1 MEGISSSSIKFNH
14 WIMIGVKI
22 ISCRMIFASQ
32 RYSLPGPQESGSFGS
47 NSGEQAAF
55 TGGGRSSV
63 KTRQNLL
70 LTHPLRQLTYGHRRI
85 STCSNVL
92 RLLESWRI
100 LSHPAGRFCKES
112 YCTCDL
118 IDLRPKCHQIQPS
131 SELFQILPI
140 DKKTYHFEYPQI
152 LWSYRAELPGSLSRN
167 IRVKHTPKVDSHYAA
182 PVLSCLCSRRTSILF
197 QPLIIAVFVE
207 VLPFGDFVEGWI
219 NFRTLTYLL
228 DWIGVKIG
236 CIDGIATF
244 PVPDILMKV
253 EPKPPMTNTS
263 NIGNFGRDRRAI
275 VTIPMLGATFL

>member
-1 MEGISSSSIKFNH
+1 MHILDLDVH
-14 WIMIGVKI
+14 
-22 ISCRMIFASQ
+22 
-32 RYSLPGPQESGSFGS
+32 LGS

-182 PVLSCLCSRRTSILF
+182 PVLSCLCSRRTSIVFLFWSARQILWKSILFRCYEEFFTLCARYHMIYSLLGPWTLLRALIKLITIHRSRLQAPSSF
-197 QPLIIAVFVE
+197 QP
-207 VLPFGDFVEGWI
+207 
-219 NFRTLTYLL
+219 
-228 DWIGVKIG
+228 
-236 CIDGIATF
+236 
-244 PVPDILMKV
+244 
-253 EPKPPMTNTS
+253 
-263 NIGNFGRDRRAI
+263 
-275 VTIPMLGATFL
+275 